1 MSKKK
6 NKISQTVAPPET
18 PKPTPTDAANL
29 FSLPFF
35 FTVLTLLTEW
45 TPEGEAGDPMFNQWL
60 YLSILT
66 AITSLTI
73 FFNNNLKI
81 KLAFD
86 QVFGRAFN
94 LAYLLFICLAI
105 ISSTWAYN
113 SGESY
118 ATLPLMLV
126 TMFQYFNLAILLYG
140 RKDLFMPVAYAISTA
155 LLFQVLYTTVTAVQ
169 QIGTARIDRIVMQL
183 TLYAGNKNCLAASMM
198 IKAPFLFAL
207 FYKGN
212 RYVQIFAAIVF
223 SLLTFSVI
231 ILSSRESLIN
241 LILQSILFLAFLL
254 FSAFSDGKMRS
265 VPVYLAFLLLPLG
278 AGYLGSAA
286 AIKEAKK
293 FSVEKELTSDAL
305 TRLSTIGLDRE
316 SSSFRVDQWKNA
328 AGYIMAH
335 PLTGAGI
342 GNWKIVSLPN
352 EKYSDN
358 FISSKHVHND
368 FLQMGAELG
377 LPGLILYLGMF
388 MLLAFAG
395 FRLIFRQTDKNVR
408 DIAFFL
414 VAAIAAYSVDALL
427 QFPQERPVVQVL
439 FMITA
444 AFLMSLYAA
453 NFPLTGTSKLN
464 PKIVMA
470 TMLLVLAP
478 SIWALNRMQESAK
491 VQMVYLADFV
501 RDKPTN
507 QWFPQ
512 DDPFPE
518 WPDLAMTVVPVDLI
532 KSRYAIEAKNFDE
545 AKRLLASAKKANP
558 NTPIHNFMEAL
569 MYKRMG
575 AVDSTISLALK
586 SIEYRPRIPNN
597 YQMLS
602 QGWLMTSD
610 TGVINRSY
618 RAAKAID
625 NNELLEALYFRRC
638 KELPEMAAFLPE
650 IAKQASENKKF
661 EKELNIN
668 LELATYQFQKKNYDS
683 AFMYCERATK
693 KFPKD
698 GTLWQNMGLIRYT
711 QGRYADAIPYFD
723 RVLALTVK
731 STGFPELL
739 KGRCL
744 QNLNR
749 LPEACQ
755 WFQQASSAG
764 NQEAAQLYNAN
775 CAPR

>member
-6 NKISQTVAPPET
+6 NKISQTVAPQET
-18 PKPTPTDAANL
+18 PKPTRPDTANI

-35 FTVLTLLTEW
+35 LTVLTLLTEW
-45 TPEGEAGDPMFNQWL
+45 IPEGDAGDPMFNQWL
-60 YLSILT
+60 YLSIIT

-73 FFNNNLKI
+73 FFSNDIKI
-81 KLAFD
+81 KEAFN
-86 QVFGRAFN
+86 QVFRRAFN
-94 LAYLLFICLAI
+94 LVYLLFISLAI
-105 ISSTWAYN
+105 ISSLWAYN

-126 TMFQYFNLAILLYG
+126 TLFQYFNLALLLYG
-140 RKDLFMPVAYAISTA
+140 RKDLFMPVAYAMGTA
-155 LLFQVLYTTVTAVQ
+155 LFFQTLYTTVTMIQ
-169 QIGTARIDRIVMQL
+169 QIGTARIDRIVMLL

-207 FYKGN
+207 IHQGN
-212 RYVQIFAAIVF
+212 RWVKVFAASIF
-223 SLLTFSVI
+223 TLLTFSVI

-241 LILQSILFLAFLL
+241 LILQSILFLVFIL
-254 FSAFSDGKMRS
+254 FTAFSDKKMNT
-265 VPVYLAFLLLPLG
+265 VPVSLAFLLLPLG

-293 FSVEKELTSDAL
+293 FSSEKELTSDAL
-305 TRLSTIGLDRE
+305 ARLSTIGLDRE
-316 SSSFRVDQWKNA
+316 SSSYRIDQWKNA
-328 AGYIMAH
+328 AGYMMAH

-342 GNWKIVSLPN
+342 GNWKIMSLPN
-352 EKYSDN
+352 EKYSLN
-358 FISSKHVHND
+358 FISSKHAHND

-377 LPGLILYLGMF
+377 IPGLVLYLALYI
-388 MLLAFAG
+388 LLAVAG
-395 FRLIFRQTDKNVR
+395 FNLMFRQPDKNVR

-414 VAAIAAYSVDALL
+414 VATIAAYSIDALL

-439 FMITA
+439 FMISA
-444 AFLMSLYAA
+444 AFLISLYAA
-453 NFPLTGTSKLN
+453 HFPLTGTSKLT
-464 PKIVMA
+464 PKIAMA
-470 TMLLVLAP
+470 SLLIFLAP
-478 SIWALNRMQESAK
+478 CIWALNRMQESAK

-501 RDKPTN
+501 KDKPTS
-507 QWFPQ
+507 QWFAQ
-512 DDPFPE
+512 DDPFPA

-558 NTPIHNFMEAL
+558 NTPIHYFMEAL

-575 AVDSTISLALK
+575 SVDSTISLSLK

-597 YQMLS
+597 YQMLA
-602 QGWLMTSD
+602 QGWLMTND

-618 RAAKAID
+618 RAAKTVSQD
-625 NNELLEALYFRRC
+625 ELLEALYFKRC
-638 KELPEMAAFLPE
+638 KELPEMASFLPGM
-650 IAKQASENKKF
+650 AKQASENRKI
-661 EKELNIN
+661 ENELNIN
-668 LELATYQFQKKNYDS
+668 LELATYYFERKSYDS
-683 AFMYCERATK
+683 AFMFCERATK
-693 KFPKD
+693 KFPKN

-711 QGRYADAIPYFD
+711 QARYAEAIPYFD
-723 RVLALTVK
+723 KVLALTVK

-775 CAPR
+775 CAPQ